1 MWRDDHIGDAVG
13 AIFLGIADDAAK
25 RLAEYFGQKV
35 RVVSVEIVHNQARVE
50 IACVR
55 MTAESD
61 QLVTTAKEVR
71 AKGLLRN
78 AQSLFE
84 EALALDPLNPDAL
97 LGLALLLAE
106 GKQFPRS
113 LALLKLAREAGGDR
127 AEVLHGLAGVSLKL
141 EQPGAA
147 TGYLRRAVELSPD
160 DLTIRRSLA
169 ALEPKAPGDPQ
180 PAVASDVSPR
190 NNRGAY

>member
-1 MWRDDHIGDAVG
+1 MREHRRIVMWRDDHIGDAVG

-127 AEVLHGLAGVSLKL
+127 AEVLHGSAGVSLKSSSR
-141 EQPGAA
+141 EQRPA
-147 TGYLRRAVELSPD
+147 TCDARSSCRP
-160 DLTIRRSLA
+160 TI
-169 ALEPKAPGDPQ
+169 
-180 PAVASDVSPR
+180 
-190 NNRGAY
+190 